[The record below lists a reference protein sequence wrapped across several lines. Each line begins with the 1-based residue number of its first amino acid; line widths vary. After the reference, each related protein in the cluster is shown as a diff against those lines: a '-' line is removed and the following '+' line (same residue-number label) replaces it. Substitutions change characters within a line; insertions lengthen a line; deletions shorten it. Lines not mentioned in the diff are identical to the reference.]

1 MVVQMLR
8 PIKNNRLDMTVI
20 VFLGSL
26 MAAMALGIPIA
37 FSLLLCGVALM
48 LQLNMF
54 DAQILA
60 QNLMEG
66 ANSFPLLAVPF
77 FMLAGEIMN
86 AGGLSRR
93 IVNFAMSLV
102 GHIRGG
108 LGYVTIVAAVIMA
121 SLSGS
126 AVADAAALT
135 ALLLPMMVA
144 AGHDKS
150 QSAGLIAAGGIIA
163 PIIPPSI
170 GFVVFGVAG
179 GVSISKLFMAGIFPG
194 VWLALALVV
203 TWWWLV
209 RKEAIT
215 PPPKKSTSEVLE
227 ALRLAGWALVLP
239 LIIVFGLKFG
249 IFTPTEAA
257 VVAAVYSLF
266 VSTVIY
272 GELNLKKLV
281 PLFVAAAKTTSVVM
295 FLVASAMVSAWL
307 ITVAN
312 LPAQI
317 VELLQ
322 PMLDSPRLLML
333 CIMLLTMLVGT
344 ALDMTPT
351 ILLLTPV
358 LMPVVK
364 AAGIDP
370 VYFGVLFIINNA
382 IGLITPPVGTV
393 LNAVAGAGKV
403 TMDEVTR
410 GVVPF
415 MVAQFLIM
423 FLMVAFPQL
432 VMVPA
437 HWFY

>member
-1 MVVQMLR
+1 
-8 PIKNNRLDMTVI
+8 MTI
-20 VFLGSL
+20 AIFLGSML
-26 MAAMALGIPIA
+26 AAMALGVPIA
-37 FSLLLCGVALM
+37 FSLLLCGAALM
-48 LQLNMF
+48 WHLGMF

-60 QNLMEG
+60 QNVIEG

-93 IVNFAMSLV
+93 IVNFAMALV
-102 GHIRGG
+102 GHIKGG

-144 AGHDKS
+144 AGHDRAR
-150 QSAGLIAAGGIIA
+150 SAGLIASAGIIA

-170 GFVVFGVAG
+170 GFVIFGVSAN
-179 GVSISKLFMAGIFPG
+179 VSISKLFMAGIVPG
-194 VWLALALVV
+194 VMLAVALWL
-203 TWWWLV
+203 TWWYLV
-209 RKEAIT
+209 RNETIL
-215 PPPKKSTSEVLE
+215 PPPRKTRSEVMF
-227 ALRLAGWALVLP
+227 ALKDATWALVLP
-239 LIIVFGLKFG
+239 FIIVFGLKFG
-249 IFTPTEAA
+249 VFTPTEAA
-257 VVAAVYSLF
+257 VVAAVYAMF
-266 VSTVIY
+266 VSVFVY
-272 GELNLKKLV
+272 KELNFKSLV
-281 PLFVAAAKTTSVVM
+281 PLFVSSATTCAIVM
-295 FLVASAMVSAWL
+295 FLVAAAMVSAWL

-312 LPAQI
+312 LPAQ
-317 VELLQ
+317 VVALLE
-322 PMLDSPRLLML
+322 PLLSSPKLLML
-333 CIMLLTMLVGT
+333 AIMILTMVVGT

-393 LNAVAGAGKV
+393 LNAVAGVGKV
-403 TMDEVTR
+403 SMDEVTR
-410 GVVPF
+410 GVIPF
-415 MVAQFLIM
+415 MIAQFAIM

-437 HWFY
+437 RWFY